1 VTIKRTLHAVLHPG
15 VRVLAHLS
23 YPKKLTLLAVLLA
36 IPAAYAGWAYTGE
49 QNAKIA
55 FSDKERVGV
64 RYVQPVTDLLAKLV
78 SARHDAVVAAVA
90 GRAAQAPGIQREVRA
105 VAAVDRELGAEL
117 QTTVLWHALQQKID
131 VLTSQ
136 PPSGAQA
143 AFDAYSEATA
153 GSQALIVQA
162 GDKSNLILDPDLD
175 SFYVMDAIITKLPAI
190 SDTLGRAGDRL
201 ILHSGSVGV
210 DQRIELAVDNGIV
223 KSGAAAAM
231 AGVAT
236 TFKSTKDRD
245 LRRNLEAPLKRLAAQ
260 IDGATVNVEHVVRGD
275 ATAAN
280 TSTATAAAAAADM
293 NVKLPAHLERLLATR
308 IGGFNAASSRVEL
321 VLVLGLAIALYAF
334 GALYLL
340 VTRSLREIAEAA
352 DGLAEGDVDQQI
364 NVDSRDEVGRVA
376 SALGRMIEYLKEAAG
391 AAERIARADLTTDV
405 EPRSER
411 DALGTS
417 LAIMTTNLR
426 QILSEVSVTAGTLSA
441 ASQQM
446 ASTSE
451 EAGRAVTEI
460 ASSTSEMAAGAERQ
474 VRSVESAKSFIET
487 VASATTQAAD
497 TAQQASGA
505 AEDARRVAREGT
517 AAVRDATDAM
527 AAARETSEQGT
538 AAIRSL
544 GVKNEQIG
552 GILDTI
558 TGIAEQT
565 NLLALNAA
573 IEAARAGEQGRGFA
587 VVADEVR
594 KLAENSQTAAASIAG
609 LIGDIQNETTRAI
622 TVVESGGKR
631 TDEGAATVEQ
641 AREAFERIGHAVENV
656 TTRVSD
662 IAVSVEQ
669 IATSATRIQT
679 DIDEVAAV
687 SEQTSAATEEVSAA
701 AEQTSASTQEISAS
715 AQELARTAETL
726 TALVARFQL
735 VA

>member
-1 VTIKRTLHAVLHPG
+1 VRCGPG
-15 VRVLAHLS
+15 A
-23 YPKKLTLLAVLLA
+23 
-36 IPAAYAGWAYTGE
+36 
-49 QNAKIA
+49 
-55 FSDKERVGV
+55 
-64 RYVQPVTDLLAKLV
+64 
-78 SARHDAVVAAVA
+78 
-90 GRAAQAPGIQREVRA
+90 
-105 VAAVDRELGAEL
+105 
-117 QTTVLWHALQQKID
+117 
-131 VLTSQ
+131 
-136 PPSGAQA
+136 
-143 AFDAYSEATA
+143 ATA
-153 GSQALIVQA
+153 G
-162 GDKSNLILDPDLD
+162 
-175 SFYVMDAIITKLPAI
+175 F
-190 SDTLGRAGDRL
+190 
-201 ILHSGSVGV
+201 
-210 DQRIELAVDNGIV
+210 
-223 KSGAAAAM
+223 
-231 AGVAT
+231 AT
-236 TFKSTKDRD
+236 SFKSTKDRD
-245 LRRNLEAPLKRLAAQ
+245 LRRDLEAPLKRLAAQ

-275 ATAAN
+275 ATAAS
-280 TSTATAAAAAADM
+280 TSTATAADAAADM
-293 NVKLPAHLERLLATR
+293 NVKLPAHLERLLAAR
-308 IGGFNAASSRVEL
+308 VGGFNAASSRVEL

-334 GALYLL
+334 AALYLL

-376 SALGRMIEYLKEAAG
+376 SALGRMIEYLKAAAG
-391 AAERIARADLTTDV
+391 AAERIAGADLTTDV

-426 QILSEVSVTAGTLSA
+426 QILGEVSITASTLSA

-460 ASSTSEMAAGAERQ
+460 ASSTSEVAAGAERQ

-497 TAQQASGA
+497 TAQQAAGA
-505 AEDARRVAREGT
+505 AEDARRVAHEGT

-609 LIGDIQNETTRAI
+609 LISDIQNETTRAI
-622 TVVESGGKR
+622 TVVETGGKR

-662 IAVSVEQ
+662 IAAGVDQ
-669 IATSATRIQT
+669 IATSATRIHT

-687 SEQTSAATEEVSAA
+687 TEQTSAATEQVSAA
-701 AEQTSASTQEISAS
+701 AEQTSASTQQISAS